1 MSACRTSF
9 AVAIIA
15 FASSV
20 FADELPK
27 VKVERQPLAAQA
39 RRVSEA
45 LTLLGEP
52 LAEEDRQAI
61 LDAAAAKEER
71 KAVASIQAILD
82 KRCLAGLHITNENKL
97 ETRIGPAKPQLAEQG
112 WHVFLIKVHNE
123 PGLDNVELTASSPNA
138 LPMTKFSTGKADPKV
153 VSVGAVGKRFLDV
166 MMFQGQPLV
175 PDLSGLELEYRIVRI
190 YCRDAGRKEATL
202 QFNLSR
208 DKKRLASGQPLRI
221 DFDSAPA
228 ALVRLRVIDDDG
240 QSKRDGQPIVA
251 AFTFRDRLGR
261 VYPSPSRRLAPD
273 FNFHSQVYRADGE
286 TISLQPGQYT
296 VTYSRG
302 PEYRILHKTI
312 AVSVADS
319 LRESDRT
326 RGASAPHGAHTEEF
340 RLQRW
345 IHPAA
350 KGWYSGDHHI
360 HAAGC
365 AHYES
370 PTEGVTPEDMMR
382 HVLGED
388 LNVGCCLSWGPC
400 WYHQKRYFEGKINPL
415 STPNHLLRYDVE
427 VSGFPSSHC
436 GHICLLRLREQDYP
450 GTKLIGDWPSWD
462 LPIFQWAKAQG
473 GVVGFAHSG
482 WGLDVGPIEELPNY
496 VVPPMSGIGANEYIV
511 DVTRGACDFLST
523 VDTPAVWELNIWY
536 HTLNCG
542 YRTRISGETDFPC
555 IYGERV
561 GLGRSYVHLD
571 GKLDFDAWTEGIKRG
586 RCYVGDGKSHLMD
599 FTVNG
604 LGVGEKNSEVKL
616 ISPSPL
622 PSPPAVGEGRVRGAE
637 VEIKAKVAALLEPKP
652 TPETEKIRK
661 TPLDHK
667 PYWDIERA
675 RIGDSRTVP
684 VEVVVN
690 GHAVARKEIVADGS
704 EQEITFRVPISAS
717 SWVALRVFP
726 SSHTNPV
733 FVLVGDKPIRT
744 SKRSV
749 EWCLKSVDKCW
760 QQKRPNIRKE
770 EQAAAE
776 KAFDRAREEYKKI
789 LAETTRD

>member
-1 MSACRTSF
+1 MNTHRLSISVAAVVF
-9 AVAIIA
+9 ASTA
-15 FASSV
+15 FAE
-20 FADELPK
+20 ELPK

-45 LTLLGEP
+45 LALLGEP
-52 LAEEDRQAI
+52 LPDDERQAI
-61 LDAAAAKEER
+61 REAATAADEN
-71 KAVASIQAILD
+71 KAVESIQTILD
-82 KRCLAGLHITNENKL
+82 KRCLAGVHITADKKVEAQA
-97 ETRIGPAKPQLAEQG
+97 GPAKPQLAEQG
-112 WHVFLIKVHNE
+112 WRVFLVKVHNE
-123 PGLDNVELTASSPNA
+123 PGLANVELTASSPNA
-138 LPMTKFSTGKADPKV
+138 LPMTKRSTSQADPKV
-153 VSVGAVGKRFLDV
+153 VSVGEVGKRFLDV
-166 MMFQGQPLV
+166 MTFTSQPLV
-175 PDLSGLELEYRIVRI
+175 RDLSGLELEYRIVQI
-190 YCRDAGRKEATL
+190 YSRDSGRKEATL
-202 QFNLSR
+202 QFNL
-208 DKKRLASGQPLRI
+208 DQGKRRIVSGQPLRI
-221 DFDSAPA
+221 DFEAAPA
-228 ALVRLRVIDDDG
+228 VLVRLRVMDDDG
-240 QSKRDGQPIVA
+240 QSRRDGRPIVA

-273 FNFHSQVYRADGE
+273 FNFHYQVYRADGE
-286 TISLQPGQYT
+286 TIALQPGQYT
-296 VTYSRG
+296 VSYTRG
-302 PEYRILHKTI
+302 PEYLVLQKTLT
-312 AVSVADS
+312 VPK
-319 LRESDRT
+319 EGT
-326 RGASAPHGAHTEEF
+326 HTEEF

-400 WYHQKRYFEGKINPL
+400 WYHQKRYFEGKVNPL
-415 STPNHLLRYDVE
+415 STSDHLLRYDVE

-450 GTKLIGDWPSWD
+450 GTKLINDWPSWD
-462 LPIFQWAKAQG
+462 LPIFKWAKAQG

-482 WGLDVGPIEELPNY
+482 WGLQPSKPSDPTANELPNY
-496 VVPPMSGIGANEYIV
+496 IVPLMDGIGANEYIV
-511 DVTRGACDFLST
+511 DVTQDACDFIST
-523 VDTPAVWELNIWY
+523 VDTPAVYELNIWY

-571 GKLDFDAWTEGIKRG
+571 GKLNFDAWTEGIKRG
-586 RCYVGDGKSHLMD
+586 RCYVGDGKSHLVD

-604 LGVGEKNSEVKL
+604 LGVGEKNSEIKL
-616 ISPSPL
+616 AEPS
-622 PSPPAVGEGRVRGAE
+622 E

-661 TPLDHK
+661 TPLNQK
-667 PYWDIERA
+667 PYWDIERS
-675 RIGDSRTVP
+675 RINDTRTVP

-690 GHAVARKEIVADGS
+690 GQAVARKEIAADGS
-704 EQEITFRVPISAS
+704 QQDVTFRVPIQAS
-717 SWVALRVFP
+717 SWVTLRVYP

-733 FVLVGDKPIRT
+733 FVLIGDKPIRA
-744 SKRSV
+744 SKRSA
-749 EWCLKSVDKCW
+749 EWCVKAVDQCW
-760 QQKRPNIRKE
+760 KKKKPAIRKE

-776 KAFDRAREEYKKI
+776 KAFDEAREAYKKI

>member
-1 MSACRTSF
+1 MTAHRLLF
-9 AVAIIA
+9 AIAVIA

-27 VKVERQPLAAQA
+27 IKVERQPLAAQA

-45 LTLLGEP
+45 LALLGEP
-52 LAEEDRQAI
+52 LADADHQAI
-61 LDAAAAKEER
+61 RDAATAKDEE
-71 KAVASIQAILD
+71 KAVEAIQTILD
-82 KRCLAGLHITNENKL
+82 KRCLASVRITADKKL
-97 ETRIGPAKPQLAEQG
+97 KTQTGPAKPQLAEQG
-112 WHVFLIKVHNE
+112 WRVFLVKVHNE
-123 PGLDNVELTASSPNA
+123 PALANVELTAASPNA
-138 LPMTKFSTGKADPKV
+138 LPLTKSSSGKADPKV
-153 VSVGAVGKRFLDV
+153 VSVGEVGKRFLDV
-166 MMFQGQPLV
+166 RMFNGQPLV
-175 PDLSGLELEYRIVRI
+175 RDLSGLELEYRIVQI
-190 YCRDAGRKEATL
+190 YCRDSGRKEAML
-202 QFNLSR
+202 RFNLS
-208 DKKRLASGQPLRI
+208 DGKKLVASGQPLRI
-221 DFDSAPA
+221 DVESVLAV
-228 ALVRLRVIDDDG
+228 LVRLHVVDDDG
-240 QSKRDGQPIVA
+240 QTKRDGKPTVA

-261 VYPSPSRRLAPD
+261 IYPSPSRRLAPD
-273 FNFHSQVYRADGE
+273 FNFHFQVYRADGE
-286 TISLQPGQYT
+286 TIALQPGKYT

-302 PEYRILHKTI
+302 PEYRNLQKTI
-312 AVSVADS
+312 NVPAAA
-319 LRESDRT
+319 T
-326 RGASAPHGAHTEEF
+326 HTEEF

-370 PTEGVTPEDMMR
+370 PTEGVTPQDMMR

-400 WYHQKRYFEGKINPL
+400 WYHQKRYFEGKIHPL
-415 STPNHLLRYDVE
+415 STPDHLLRYDVE

-462 LPIFQWAKAQG
+462 LPIFQWAKSQG

-482 WGLDVGPIEELPNY
+482 WGLDVGPIKELPNY
-496 VVPPMSGIGANEYIV
+496 VLPPMSGIGANEYIV
-511 DVTRGACDFLST
+511 DVTHDACDFIST

-586 RCYVGDGKSHLMD
+586 RCYVSDGKSHLMD

-604 LGVGEKNSEVKL
+604 LGVGEKNSAIKL
-616 ISPSPL
+616 TE
-622 PSPPAVGEGRVRGAE
+622 AGE
-637 VEIKAKVAALLEPKP
+637 VEIKVKAAALLEAKP
-652 TPETEKIRK
+652 TPATEKIRK
-661 TPLDHK
+661 TPLHQK

-675 RIGDSRTVP
+675 RLGETRTVP

-690 GHAVARKEIVADGS
+690 GQPVARKEIVADGS
-704 EQEITFRVPISAS
+704 EQDVAFRVPIETS
-717 SWVALRVFP
+717 SWIALRIFP

-733 FVLVGDKPIRT
+733 FVLVGDKPIRA

-749 EWCLKSVDKCW
+749 EWCLKAVDKCW
-760 QQKRPNIRKE
+760 QQKKPRIRKE
-770 EQAAAE
+770 EQTAAA
-776 KAFDRAREEYKKI
+776 KAYEAARTAYKKI
-789 LAETTRD
+789 RAETTRD

>member
-1 MSACRTSF
+1 MIARRF
-9 AVAIIA
+9 LLVVVA
-15 FASSV
+15 FA
-20 FADELPK
+20 FAAPLFAGELPK

-39 RRVSEA
+39 RRVGEA
-45 LTLLGEP
+45 LNLLGEP
-52 LAEEDRQAI
+52 LSDADRQAI
-61 LDAAAAKEER
+61 AEAATAKDEN
-71 KAVASIQAILD
+71 KAVEIIQTILD
-82 KRCLAGLHITNENKL
+82 KHCLAALHITNDKKL
-97 ETRIGPAKPQLAEQG
+97 AMQAGPAIPRLAEQG
-112 WHVFLIKVHNE
+112 WRVFLVKVHNE
-123 PGLDNVELTASSPNA
+123 PALANVELSVASPNA
-138 LPMTKFSTGKADPKV
+138 LPLTKSSSGQADPKV
-153 VSVGAVGKRFLDV
+153 VSVSEVGKRFLDV
-166 MMFQGQPLV
+166 RMFNGQPLV
-175 PDLSGLELEYRIVRI
+175 RDLSGLELEYRIVQI

-202 QFNLSR
+202 QFNLSEG
-208 DKKRLASGQPLRI
+208 KKLVAAA
-221 DFDSAPA
+221 APQSFLFEA
-228 ALVRLRVIDDDG
+228 DPAVLVRLHAIDDDG
-240 QSKRDGQPIVA
+240 QSKRDGRPIVA
-251 AFTFRDRLGR
+251 AFTFRDSLGR
-261 VYPSPSRRLAPD
+261 IYPSPSRRLAPD
-273 FNFHSQVYRADGE
+273 FNFHFQIYRADGE
-286 TISLQPGQYT
+286 TIALPPGKYT

-302 PEYRILHKTI
+302 PEYRTLQKTI
-312 AVSVADS
+312 VVPAAA
-319 LRESDRT
+319 T
-326 RGASAPHGAHTEEF
+326 HGETF

-400 WYHQKRYFEGKINPL
+400 WYHQKRYFDGKVHPL
-415 STPNHLLRYDVE
+415 STTSYLLRYDVE

-450 GTKLIGDWPSWD
+450 GAKLINDWPSWD
-462 LPIFQWAKAQG
+462 LPIFKWAKGQG
-473 GVVGFAHSG
+473 AVVGFAHSG
-482 WGLDVGPIEELPNY
+482 WGLDVGAIKDLPNY

-511 DVTRGACDFLST
+511 DVTKGLCDFIST
-523 VDTPAVWELNIWY
+523 VDTPSVWELNIWY
-536 HTLNCG
+536 HTLNCNF
-542 YRTRISGETDFPC
+542 RTRISGETDFPC

-586 RCYVGDGKSHLMD
+586 RCYVSDGKSHLMD

-604 LGVGEKNSEVKL
+604 LGVGEKSSEIRLKK
-616 ISPSPL
+616 P
-622 PSPPAVGEGRVRGAE
+622 GE

-652 TPETEKIRK
+652 TPDTEKIRK
-661 TPLDHK
+661 TPLDKK

-675 RIGDSRTVP
+675 RLGDTRRVP

-690 GHAVARKEIVADGS
+690 GRPVARKEIVADGS
-704 EQEITFRVPISAS
+704 TQDIMFRVPIKAS
-717 SWVALRVFP
+717 SWVALRIFP

-733 FVLVGDKPIRT
+733 FVFVGNKPIRA

-749 EWCLKSVDKCW
+749 EWCLKCVDKCW
-760 QQKRPNIRKE
+760 QQKKRAIRKE

-776 KAFDRAREEYKKI
+776 EAFEQARSAYKKI
-789 LAETTRD
+789 LAETPAE

>member
-1 MSACRTSF
+1 MIVHRLLI
-9 AVAIIA
+9 AVVVIV
-15 FASSV
+15 FASSA

-45 LTLLGEP
+45 LALLGEP
-52 LAEEDRQAI
+52 LTNAERQAI
-61 LDAAAAKEER
+61 RDAATDADEN
-71 KAVASIQAILD
+71 KAVETIQTILD
-82 KRCLAGLHITNENKL
+82 KRCLAGVHITADKKL
-97 ETRIGPAKPQLAEQG
+97 ETHAGPAKPQLAEQG
-112 WHVFLIKVHNE
+112 WRVFLVKVHNE
-123 PGLDNVELTASSPNA
+123 PGLANVELTASSPNA
-138 LPMTKFSTGKADPKV
+138 LRMTNPSSGRPDPKV
-153 VSVGAVGKRFLDV
+153 VSVGEVGKRFLDV
-166 MMFQGQPLV
+166 MMFAGQPLV
-175 PDLSGLELEYRIVRI
+175 RDLSGLELEYRIVQI
-190 YCRDAGRKEATL
+190 YCRDSGRKEATL
-202 QFNLSR
+202 QFNLNEG
-208 DKKRLASGQPLRI
+208 KRQIASGQPLRI
-221 DFDSAPA
+221 DFESAPA
-228 ALVRLRVIDDDG
+228 VLVRLHVIDDDG
-240 QSKRDGQPIVA
+240 QSQRDGRPVVA
-251 AFTFRDRLGR
+251 AFTFRDQLGR

-273 FNFHSQVYRADGE
+273 FNFHYQVYRADGE
-286 TISLQPGQYT
+286 TIALQPGQYT
-296 VTYSRG
+296 VSYYRG
-302 PEYRILHKTI
+302 PEYRILQKIITVPSGGDI
-312 AVSVADS
+312 
-319 LRESDRT
+319 
-326 RGASAPHGAHTEEF
+326 HTEEF

-345 IHPAA
+345 VHPAT

-400 WYHQKRYFEGKINPL
+400 WYHQKRYFEGKVNPL
-415 STPNHLLRYDVE
+415 STSNHLLRYDVE

-462 LPIFQWAKAQG
+462 LPIFKWAKSQG

-482 WGLDVGPIEELPNY
+482 WGLQPSQPSDPTANKLPNY
-496 VVPPMSGIGANEYIV
+496 IVPLMDGIGANEYIV
-511 DVTRGACDFLST
+511 DVTQDACDFIST
-523 VDTPAVWELNIWY
+523 VDTPSVYELNIWY

-586 RCYVGDGKSHLMD
+586 RCYVSDGKSHLMD

-604 LGVGEKNSEVKL
+604 LGVGEKNSEIKL
-616 ISPSPL
+616 AEP
-622 PSPPAVGEGRVRGAE
+622 GE
-637 VEIKAKVAALLEPKP
+637 VEIKARVAALLEPKP

-661 TPLDHK
+661 TRLDQK

-675 RIGDSRTVP
+675 RIGETRTVP

-690 GHAVARKEIVADGS
+690 GQAVARKEIVADGS
-704 EQEITFRVPISAS
+704 EQDVAFHVPIQTS
-717 SWVALRVFP
+717 SWVALRIFP

-733 FVLVGDKPIRT
+733 FVLLGDKPIRA
-744 SKRSV
+744 SKRSA
-749 EWCLKSVDKCW
+749 EWCIKAVDQCW
-760 QQKRPNIRKE
+760 KKKKPAIRKE
-770 EQAAAE
+770 ERAAAE
-776 KAFDRAREEYKKI
+776 KAFDDAREAYKKI
-789 LAETTRD
+789 LAETTQD